1 MKSRIAI
8 IAAIAIASGALLTGC
23 VPATTFSV
31 PADDIA
37 TTAED
42 ALEEQI
48 GSRPEIDCGA
58 DDIVLAKGKVIDCVL
73 TDPVSGDQFDSPIT
87 IEDTEGA
94 DYTIGIQ
101 VGDAPIN

>member
-1 MKSRIAI
+1 VKTPIATL
-8 IAAIAIASGALLTGC
+8 AALAIATAALLTAC
-23 VPATTFSV
+23 TPATTYSV

-42 ALEEQI
+42 ALEEQV

-58 DDIVLAKGKVIDCVL
+58 EDVVLAKNKIVDCVL
-73 TDPVSGDQFDSPIT
+73 TDPASGERFEAPIT
-87 IEDTEGA
+87 IEDTEGT

-101 VGDAPIN
+101 VGDAPID